1 MAEFNSHDTFQKA
14 ANEYAKIQDAFPD
27 VIRDPLLADMAVKE
41 GDRILDLPCGTG
53 DSIVKAMELAG
64 PTGHAL
70 AIDIS
75 PSMVKEAEE
84 KAEAAGVKNIQFVV
98 EDMDKAQFDAA
109 AYDIVVSAN
118 GPFFATDL
126 KAFLAKMWDAVKPGG
141 KLVIMTLG
149 RNFLTPISG
158 VFLDLAQI
166 KTGDLRISAPW
177 RITEDIVFFK
187 GLLEEV
193 TQGRQVKIIHRD
205 SVMDYRTSDGG
216 WNLLMGTAFRNY
228 TLEMSP
234 ESRAEIEAEMKEWMD
249 TNRQFSATCSF
260 NNITVIKD
268 DA

>member
-1 MAEFNSHDTFQKA
+1 MAEFDSHGTFQKA
-14 ANEYAKIQDAFPD
+14 ANEYSKIQDAFPE
-27 VIRDPLLADMAVKE
+27 VIREPLLADMAVKE

-64 PTGHAL
+64 PAGHAL

-75 PSMVKEAEE
+75 PSMIEEAVE

-98 EDMDKAQFDAA
+98 ENMDDAQFESA

-118 GPFFATDL
+118 GPFFASDL

-166 KTGDLRISAPW
+166 KTGDLQISTPW

-187 GLLEEV
+187 ALLEEV
-193 TQGRQVKIIHRD
+193 TQEQVNIIHRD
-205 SVMDYRTSDGG
+205 AVMDYKTADGG
-216 WNLLMGTAFRNY
+216 WYLLMGTAFRNY
-228 TLEMSP
+228 TLKMSP
-234 ESRAEIEAEMKEWMD
+234 EHQAEIEAEMKEWMQA
-249 TNRQFSATCSF
+249 NSQFSATCSF
-260 NNITVIKD
+260 NNITITKA

>member
-1 MAEFNSHDTFQKA
+1 MAEFDSRGTFQKA

-27 VIRDPLLADMAVKE
+27 VIREPLLGDMAVKE

-53 DSIVKAMELAG
+53 DSIVKAMEIAG

-75 PSMVKEAEE
+75 SSMIEEAKE

-118 GPFFATDL
+118 GPFFASDL

-141 KLVIMTLG
+141 KLVLMSLG
-149 RNFLTPISG
+149 RSFLTPISG

-166 KTGDLRISAPW
+166 KTEGLHVSMPW
-177 RITEDIVFFK
+177 RITEDIVFLK
-187 GLLEEV
+187 ALLEEV
-193 TQGRQVKIIHRD
+193 THGRRVKITHRD
-205 SVMDYRTSDGG
+205 VVMDYETAEGG

-228 TLEMSP
+228 TLKMSP
-234 ESRAEIEAEMKEWMD
+234 EIQAEIEAEMKQWMQ

-260 NNITVIKD
+260 NNITVTKD
-268 DA
+268 NA